1 MGEALEIDDVPRPG
15 TTAADI
21 VALVE
26 WGDVEL
32 RTSRHALGEIN
43 EGVGR
48 LAVFT

>member
-1 MGEALEIDDVPRPG
+1 MGEALEIDGVPWPE
-15 TTAADI
+15 TTATDI

-32 RTSRHALGEIN
+32 RTSRHALGEMN
-43 EGVGR
+43 EVAER